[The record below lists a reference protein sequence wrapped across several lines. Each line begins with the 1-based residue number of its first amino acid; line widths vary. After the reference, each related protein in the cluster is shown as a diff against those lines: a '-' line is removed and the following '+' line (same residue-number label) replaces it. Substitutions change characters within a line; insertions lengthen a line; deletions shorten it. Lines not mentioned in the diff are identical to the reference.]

1 MAILRLK
8 PTSYTISKNPSG
20 SVIQNPETLTSGNE
34 PESSSS
40 GLYMALRAKYSG
52 SYSSDDCPVIKL
64 QFTLPSGLDEIPIE
78 SVTAKFKFCCYNRS
92 DRGSGAVSFLRNGSN
107 TDDYVHPVVKN
118 NSSEAQSYMN
128 SAGELLYSS
137 LELPSE
143 YLSTF
148 ASNTWEIKV
157 SSGYYSEVD
166 YFSNCVLDIEY
177 YPNAIK
183 IGTSELDG
191 AFLGRSWIEKIYKGA
206 ALLFDK
212 SAPSYTYTTLKY
224 IQGTGTQYIDTGI
237 KMNSSVNIEADAEI
251 RQFAWNRENAP
262 TDLAGIFGNISC
274 GDPGGNRAGL
284 RFYTQRNFYW
294 YYSNTGWPAVW
305 PSDDTFYSRNI
316 YKNVGNVFYING
328 TSTITGTTGS
338 WSDAT
343 NNALLFSMGENPK
356 AGMKLYGAKLY
367 DNGTLVRD
375 FVPSKR
381 SDGVIGLYDNVSN
394 TFFMNAG
401 TGVFYEPIPN
411 EYQEVEY
418 IQSSGNGHN
427 TGQHIDTGYFP
438 TDGDVFRVN
447 MTVMPLSVPKTERE
461 YLAKY
466 GNGGTNIQIG
476 YASINSWNMS
486 NADSLFRY
494 TQERPYK
501 AVNKKTYIDGEI
513 TISGTSSVSLYLF
526 AQNESPGNTNS
537 AWDSS
542 IRLYA
547 CTISVNAEVI
557 RNYVPCYRKSD
568 GVIGLYDTINREFK
582 TNEGTGS
589 FTKGSDI
596 N

>member
-1 MAILRLK
+1 MSVVRLK
-8 PTSYTISKNPSG
+8 PTSYTISSTG
-20 SVIQNPETLTSGNE
+20 AALQNPESFLNGYGPEDASNYSSYAAFKSSQGSYSVITSSVKLFFSLPSDLSNIEKVTVRARIATYNSNTGGYITVPKSGSSDGQVTGPAWSGGSSVTDAQNYMAGGSSNYSEYELTDPNYISYFFSEVSAVGLNVN
-34 PESSSS
+34 SSSS
-40 GLYMALRAKYSG
+40 TAA
-52 SYSSDDCPVIKL
+52 
-64 QFTLPSGLDEIPIE
+64 
-78 SVTAKFKFCCYNRS
+78 VT
-92 DRGSGAVSFLRNGSN
+92 
-107 TDDYVHPVVKN
+107 
-118 NSSEAQSYMN
+118 
-128 SAGELLYSS
+128 
-137 LELPSE
+137 
-143 YLSTF
+143 
-148 ASNTWEIKV
+148 
-157 SSGYYSEVD
+157 
-166 YFSNCVLDIEY
+166 YFSGVVIDIEY
-177 YPNAIK
+177 TPDKIA
-183 IGTSELDG
+183 IGTNELDG

-206 ALLFDK
+206 VLLFDK
-212 SAPSYTYTTLKY
+212 ATPPYTYTTLRY

-251 RQFAWNRENAP
+251 RQFAWQRDNAP

-274 GDPGGNRAGL
+274 GDSGGNRAGL
-284 RFYTQRNFYW
+284 RFYTQRNYYW
-294 YYSNTGWPAVW
+294 YYSNTGWPTAW

-316 YKNVGNVFYING
+316 YKNVGNIFYING

-401 TGVFYEPIPN
+401 TGVFYEPIPD

-447 MTVMPLSVPKTERE
+447 MTVMPLSAPNTERE

-476 YASINSWNMS
+476 HLSSSSWNMS
-486 NADSLFRY
+486 NTDTQFRY
-494 TQERPYK
+494 TQNRPSN
-501 AVNKKTYIDGEI
+501 AVNNKTYIDGEI

-537 AWDSS
+537 VWDSS

-547 CTISVNAEVI
+547 CTIAVNTEVI

>member
-8 PTSYTISKNPSG
+8 PTSYTISRNPSG
-20 SVIQNPETLTSGNE
+20 STIQNPETLTSGNE

-52 SYSSDDCPVIKL
+52 SASSNDCPVIKL
-64 QFTLPSGLDEIPIE
+64 QFTIPSEVNDITIE
-78 SVTAKFKFCCYNRS
+78 SVKAKFKFCCYNRNS
-92 DRGSGAVSFLRNGSN
+92 YSGGTVSLQRNGSN
-107 TDDYVHPVVKN
+107 TDIYTHPVVKN

-137 LELPSE
+137 LELPSA
-143 YLSTF
+143 YLPTF
-148 ASNTWEIKV
+148 ASSTWEIKV
-157 SSGYYSEVD
+157 ESGFYSEVD

-183 IGTSELDG
+183 IGTNELDG

-206 ALLFDK
+206 ALLFEK
-212 SAPSYTYTTLKY
+212 STPPYTYTTLKY

-251 RQFAWNRENAP
+251 RQFAWQRDNAP

-274 GDPGGNRAGL
+274 GDSGGNRAGL
-284 RFYTQRNFYW
+284 RFYTQRNYYW
-294 YYSNTGWPAVW
+294 YYSNTGWPTVW

-401 TGVFYEPIPN
+401 TGVFYEPIPD

-447 MTVMPLSVPKTERE
+447 MTVMPLSAPNTERE

-476 YASINSWNMS
+476 HGSSSSWNMS

-494 TQERPYK
+494 TQNRPSN
-501 AVNKKTYIDGEI
+501 AVNNKTYIDGEI

-537 AWDSS
+537 VWDSS

-582 TNEGTGS
+582 INEGTGS